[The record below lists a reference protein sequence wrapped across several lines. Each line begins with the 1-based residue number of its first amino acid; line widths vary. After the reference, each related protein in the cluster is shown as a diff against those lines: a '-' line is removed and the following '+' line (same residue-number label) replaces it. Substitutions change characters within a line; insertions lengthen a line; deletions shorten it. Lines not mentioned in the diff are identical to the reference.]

1 MPDKHVYEYALIRVV
16 PRVERGECVNVGV
29 ILFCKR
35 KKYLDM
41 RVHLDESRLLALFPE
56 IDLEEVRAY
65 LMVWDL
71 ICKGDP
77 KGGEIA
83 KLDVPERFRW
93 LTAMRS
99 TIIQNSKVHP
109 GMCTEPEAVLEKLF
123 QEYVL

>member
-1 MPDKHVYEYALIRVV
+1 MPDKHVYEYALIRLV
-16 PRVERGECVNVGV
+16 PRVERGECVNVGA

-65 LMVWDL
+65 LEVWDL

-77 KGGEIA
+77 NGGEIA
-83 KLDVPERFRW
+83 KLDTPERFRW

-109 GMCTEPEAVLEKLF
+109 GMCTEPEAVLEKLYR
-123 QEYVL
+123 EYVL

>member
-65 LMVWDL
+65 LAVWDL

-77 KGGEIA
+77 EGGEIA
-83 KLDVPERFRW
+83 KLDTPERFRW

-99 TIIQNSKVHP
+99 TIIQNSQVHP

>member
-1 MPDKHVYEYALIRVV
+1 MPDKHVYEYALIRLV

-35 KKYLDM
+35 KKYLEM
-41 RVHLDESRLLALFPE
+41 KVHLDESRLVALFPE
-56 IDLEEVRAY
+56 IDLEEVHAY
-65 LMVWDL
+65 LGVWDL

-77 KGGEIA
+77 EGGEIA
-83 KLDVPERFRW
+83 KLDTPERFRW

-109 GMCTEPEAVLEKLF
+109 GMCAEPEAVLEKLF